1 MITLLIMFLE
11 LSAKLY
17 TSVFHHGLKVGELAR
32 GPGPGWTPRSSSRGR
47 RRGPP
52 PPPPPPKPQ
61 RSLGGPEEP
70 PEHVPAGGRGA
81 GAGGC
86 RECSCDITARRTLL
100 KSPFSI
106 PSKSR
111 LVSTMPNRVILQISV
126 LPLSRS
132 SVPAVFPA
140 QPPLPRDVLAL
151 FEYELFYGG
160 TLSINI
166 YKERM
171 YGQFLMVSVGCPHR
185 VSSPQSSSQPEGRG
199 PGPPPGR
206 RWPRGPWEPHQ

>member
-47 RRGPP
+47 QRG

-61 RSLGGPEEP
+61 GSLGGPEEP
-70 PEHVPAGGRGA
+70 PNTNTYQRGQGGRGGE
-81 GAGGC
+81 GAGSVVATSPRG
-86 RECSCDITARRTLL
+86 ELL

-106 PSKSR
+106 PSKSH
-111 LVSTMPNRVILQISV
+111 LVSTTPNRVILQISV
-126 LPLSRS
+126 LPPSRS

>member
-1 MITLLIMFLE
+1 MDTALLVPWEAVRAAAAATEAPAIP
-11 LSAKLY
+11 
-17 TSVFHHGLKVGELAR
+17 GRAR
-32 GPGPGWTPRSSSRGR
+32 GAA
-47 RRGPP
+47 
-52 PPPPPPKPQ
+52 
-61 RSLGGPEEP
+61 EH
-70 PEHVPAGGRGA
+70 EHVPAGAGSVVATSPRG
-81 GAGGC
+81 
-86 RECSCDITARRTLL
+86 ELL

-106 PSKSR
+106 PSKSH
-111 LVSTMPNRVILQISV
+111 LVSTTPNRVILQISV
-126 LPLSRS
+126 LPPSRS